1 MSGAVLSYQSAY
13 IGDYQESAIVNGH
26 PSWINANHAIWFDD
40 DNDAWV
46 VGYKEDLGTI
56 FGGLSA
62 YSQGG
67 LVCPYDIDSTTWRFA
82 AWSGGWTFAQAGE
95 VSITCSQSQGRKNN
109 YMYQYVQCL
118 RIAIVFELI
127 CVLYIYRTH
136 SIISHG

>member
-1 MSGAVLSYQSAY
+1 MSGSVSSFQSERG
-13 IGDYQESAIVNGH
+13 GDYLEAATVNEH
-26 PSWINANHAIWFDD
+26 PSWINANYAIWFDD

-109 YMYQYVQCL
+109 YMHQYVQWL
-118 RIAIVFELI
+118 TIAIVFELI
-127 CVLYIYRTH
+127 
-136 SIISHG
+136 